1 MTLGDSCQHWVWTD
15 YISGALLLLHMC
27 NVSFFWHFG
36 PKICHFCYQSVYRQ
50 QELERRLQWAQE
62 NDKTLQRINDSLNTT
77 DRHLT
82 AYLNDHIDAAQIP
95 QEAQV
100 CTMFN

>member
-1 MTLGDSCQHWVWTD
+1 M
-15 YISGALLLLHMC
+15 
-27 NVSFFWHFG
+27 
-36 PKICHFCYQSVYRQ
+36 VYRQ
-50 QELERRLQWAQE
+50 QELERRIQWAQE
-62 NDKTLQRINDSLNTT
+62 NNKTLQRINDSLNTT

-100 CTMFN
+100 SMCFSVL